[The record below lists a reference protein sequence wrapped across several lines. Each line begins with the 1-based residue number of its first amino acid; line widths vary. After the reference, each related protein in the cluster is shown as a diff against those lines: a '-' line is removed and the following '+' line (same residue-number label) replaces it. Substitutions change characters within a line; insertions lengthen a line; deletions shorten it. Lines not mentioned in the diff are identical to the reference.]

1 MRISTFVHLILLFQL
16 MLIVSIVYTENHHIN
31 NSEIN
36 GDLENMYRKTI
47 LSLLQ
52 PSWMINELIR
62 NKRNERLVEEIPT
75 RHAKHRKRRRYR
87 NRSTCV
93 ESTSGSK
100 LSLQQDNN
108 TMPLDIHISK
118 ETKKNR
124 DENNTVLEIEEE
136 LDDIS
141 IGVND
146 RVQEMYNKTKEEDYN
161 VTDTDMEGNR
171 IKSKKGSFVV
181 IERNSST
188 GKLSDEGL
196 IGSYDEP
203 SITDEIQYENVDRS
217 SKKRERS
224 KKDEFTEST
233 DYSDE
238 IYSPAIYSATD
249 DHVIIHESL
258 SDLLAKL
265 FQSLRNA
272 TTTDERNIFK
282 ELNFVNGT
290 NEDPCQKWLNSRDKL
305 EQVFL
310 DGLTSL
316 PACPCQYPS
325 NIFYDDKIWDEKR
338 MKYFRWRD
346 VSGGSQRLDVY
357 KPGAT
362 YCIRSLLTQGSG
374 SAAVQHCC
382 YDRQRKLLT
391 RGSGAGTPNFV
402 SPEISPILH
411 ERIDILPWRLCKGD
425 FSRYNGVRPPN
436 NDNACQANPDDEEY
450 QRQIDNTK
458 YY

>member
-1 MRISTFVHLILLFQL
+1 M
-16 MLIVSIVYTENHHIN
+16 
-31 NSEIN
+31 N
-36 GDLENMYRKTI
+36 GDLENMYRKKI
-47 LSLLQ
+47 LNLLQ
-52 PSWMINELIR
+52 PSWMIDELIR
-62 NKRNERLVEEIPT
+62 NKRNEQLVEEIPT

-100 LSLQQDNN
+100 LSLRQDNN
-108 TMPLDIHISK
+108 TTPIDIHISN

-136 LDDIS
+136 LDDIL
-141 IGVND
+141 GVND
-146 RVQEMYNKTKEEDYN
+146 QEMYNKTKEEDYN
-161 VTDTDMEGNR
+161 TDVEKNR

-181 IERNSST
+181 IERNNST
-188 GKLSDEGL
+188 SNLSDEGL

-203 SITDEIQYENVDRS
+203 SITDEIEYENVDQS
-217 SKKRERS
+217 WKKRDRS
-224 KKDEFTEST
+224 KKDKFTEST

-238 IYSPAIYSATD
+238 IYSPAIYSAAD

-346 VSGGSQRLDVY
+346 VSGDSQRLDVY